1 MSDMDAYRDLFLSES
16 ADYLQA
22 ITGGLL
28 TLEESPKDIEPVEV
42 IFRGA
47 HSLKGM
53 SAAMGYEMTAEL
65 THRMEGLMDGVR
77 KRTRPVDSE
86 LVDLMLEAVDVVR
99 GLIDEESQG
108 GTDYSAAQ
116 EIMQRITEMATRE
129 IQVEDSNTS
138 GEDVHLYS
146 VVVTLDK
153 ECVLKAVR
161 SYMVMKRLSYM
172 GTIVDT
178 VPSVRD
184 LEDERFDQD
193 FTVILETSSP
203 SAEIIRVIEEVTEVE
218 KAQVTAHAVAPT
230 EETEGQAD
238 PGSPKALGRRTE
250 IPKLSET
257 QTVRISIGHLDSM
270 VDLVGELIIF
280 RSRLEAIAKSL
291 GSKELAE
298 ATEELQRISSELQYE
313 VLDTRMVPVDN
324 IFNRFPRMV
333 RDLARDL
340 GKEVAFR
347 MEGLDIELD
356 RTVLDEIGDPIV
368 HLLRNSIDHG
378 IESPEERRAA
388 SKPAKGSISLVAKR
402 ERDTVKICVSDDGGG
417 IDAGRVWKKAC
428 DLGLVNHE
436 EYDEYTDE
444 NILLLT
450 CVPGFSTA
458 KKATKVSGRG
468 VGMDAVKGKIEYL
481 GGSMSVKSAL
491 GVGTTVELS
500 LPLTLAI
507 IQALLV
513 IAHDQVFALPISH
526 VDEVMRPDGVRLDT
540 IDGAPVLIGRDGS
553 VIPVSRLDELLG
565 LSSRG
570 GKVEAG
576 EHVVLVHYADGIKRG
591 LVVGGLGG
599 RIEAV
604 VKPLAQVFRS
614 VRGVS
619 GATVLGDGSVALILD
634 PRTMFLHGE
643 GH

>member
-1 MSDMDAYRDLFLSES
+1 MNDMDAYRDLFLSES

-22 ITGGLL
+22 ITDGLL
-28 TLEESPKDIEPVEV
+28 TLEESPKSMEPVEV

-65 THRMEGLMDGVR
+65 THKMEGLMDSVR

-86 LVDLMLEAVDVVR
+86 LIDLMLEAVDVVR
-99 GLIDEESQG
+99 GLIDEESHG
-108 GTDYSAAQ
+108 GTDYGAAH
-116 EIMQRITEMATRE
+116 EVMQRINAMAARE
-129 IQVEDSNTS
+129 VQVEDSDTS

-146 VVVTLDK
+146 VVVTLEK

-203 SAEIIRVIEEVTEVE
+203 PAEIIRVIEEVTEVE
-218 KAQVTAHAVAPT
+218 KAQVTTHTAAPA

-238 PGSPKALGRRTE
+238 PGSPRALGRRAE

-291 GSKELAE
+291 GSRELVE

-340 GKEVAFR
+340 GKEVVFR

-378 IESPEERRAA
+378 IESPEERKAA

-402 ERDTVKICVSDDGGG
+402 ERDTVKISVSDDGGG

-436 EYDEYTDE
+436 EYDEYTD
-444 NILLLT
+444 
-450 CVPGFSTA
+450 
-458 KKATKVSGRG
+458 
-468 VGMDAVKGKIEYL
+468 
-481 GGSMSVKSAL
+481 
-491 GVGTTVELS
+491 
-500 LPLTLAI
+500 
-507 IQALLV
+507 
-513 IAHDQVFALPISH
+513 
-526 VDEVMRPDGVRLDT
+526 
-540 IDGAPVLIGRDGS
+540 
-553 VIPVSRLDELLG
+553 
-565 LSSRG
+565 
-570 GKVEAG
+570 
-576 EHVVLVHYADGIKRG
+576 
-591 LVVGGLGG
+591 
-599 RIEAV
+599 
-604 VKPLAQVFRS
+604 
-614 VRGVS
+614 
-619 GATVLGDGSVALILD
+619 
-634 PRTMFLHGE
+634 
-643 GH
+643 